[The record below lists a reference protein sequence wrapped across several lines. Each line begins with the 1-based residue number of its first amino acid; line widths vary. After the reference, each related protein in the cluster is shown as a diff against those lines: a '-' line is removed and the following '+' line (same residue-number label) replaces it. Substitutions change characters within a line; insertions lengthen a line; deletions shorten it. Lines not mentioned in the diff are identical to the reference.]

1 MKFTNF
7 FPTNDGMV
15 MPTLDQLERWNKDGM
30 KVKYV
35 RLDDA
40 GENAK
45 LQKESDSKD
54 YKMNLPLAYCDY
66 GQMLSRESLGAGA
79 DNVTAA

>member
-1 MKFTNF
+1 
-7 FPTNDGMV
+7 
-15 MPTLDQLERWNKDGM
+15 M